1 MKMFLKLLLTLL
13 LPTADSLMVT
23 MQVSFCSLAL
33 FILDDVFFSFNVFSR
48 MEASQTIQASSNG
61 ETVSSSLSSLSASAS
76 GQSNF
81 KHQIKHQMNLICTSA
96 NIFTLLTL
104 QIISNND
111 TGFDSMRSGG
121 CGIGCSATVFLQTTT
136 SSTYVRV
143 SAQLVK
149 AFTTGVNSDLPT
161 LPSF

>member
-1 MKMFLKLLLTLL
+1 
-13 LPTADSLMVT
+13 
-23 MQVSFCSLAL
+23 
-33 FILDDVFFSFNVFSR
+33 
-48 MEASQTIQASSNG
+48 
-61 ETVSSSLSSLSASAS
+61 
-76 GQSNF
+76 
-81 KHQIKHQMNLICTSA
+81 MNLICTSA

-161 LPSF
+161 LPSFRGKTSLSLSNWLSFALIPLVKIVKNSKNFIFYFRSPISPWTGPQLKLLFRAFFLSMFYIFTMQKISLSEHWP